1 MSDRGGSNTLR
12 GGKNQYNAKTL
23 NDNWVED
30 RYAPQFEGVR
40 PNNATTAHRQ
50 DLEGGLRFRVD
61 ALCRFAMCCAATD
74 HSPCS
79 MRPAATK
86 TTTMRYGGQLQ
97 HSAKFDDTID
107 YGNTIGYDKSAAPAS
122 WKSVTQSVHAPPAVA
137 KPTEFSTSF
146 KLGTNE
152 FTDAAKAD
160 EYRSKW

>member
-1 MSDRGGSNTLR
+1 MESSVRFSQPQSSASMSDRGGSNTLR

-79 MRPAATK
+79 IAPCSHENHHNAVR
-86 TTTMRYGGQLQ
+86 G
-97 HSAKFDDTID
+97 
-107 YGNTIGYDKSAAPAS
+107 PAS
-122 WKSVTQSVHAPPAVA
+122 A
-137 KPTEFSTSF
+137 
-146 KLGTNE
+146 LGE
-152 FTDAAKAD
+152 V
-160 EYRSKW
+160 R

>member
-1 MSDRGGSNTLR
+1 MGCGFVWTRCAVLR
-12 GGKNQYNAKTL
+12 
-23 NDNWVED
+23 
-30 RYAPQFEGVR
+30 
-40 PNNATTAHRQ
+40 
-50 DLEGGLRFRVD
+50 
-61 ALCRFAMCCAATD
+61 CAVQRLTIV
-74 HSPCS
+74 PVLL
-79 MRPAATK
+79 RPAATK